1 MRLLITI
8 ENIVDGAA
16 SAVIDAHNAT
26 LGAILEAK
34 ESANEALQDANAV
47 ITDALNSTVTSIQAT
62 GQTLIIAL
70 VSAKEQVEAL
80 LDDFNSQEVIHD
92 KTVSVGQLINSTL
105 QNTEEYVASIGVFE
119 IIDNF
124 IQGIFQGIPNKINSS
139 LNYAVRIPSKI
150 NSSLNYA
157 VRTLYGE
164 DFEIEEENE
173 EKNEKV
179 DGKG

>member
-1 MRLLITI
+1 M
-8 ENIVDGAA
+8 
-16 SAVIDAHNAT
+16 
-26 LGAILEAK
+26 
-34 ESANEALQDANAV
+34 
-47 ITDALNSTVTSIQAT
+47 
-62 GQTLIIAL
+62 
-70 VSAKEQVEAL
+70 
-80 LDDFNSQEVIHD
+80 
-92 KTVSVGQLINSTL
+92 

-173 EKNEKV
+173 EKNEKELLLDENEDENRPKRDTTSNQEDDNLEGV
-179 DGKG
+179 LKNELKFWNTMNLALHRKRKMLE

>member
-1 MRLLITI
+1 M
-8 ENIVDGAA
+8 
-16 SAVIDAHNAT
+16 
-26 LGAILEAK
+26 
-34 ESANEALQDANAV
+34 
-47 ITDALNSTVTSIQAT
+47 
-62 GQTLIIAL
+62 
-70 VSAKEQVEAL
+70 
-80 LDDFNSQEVIHD
+80 
-92 KTVSVGQLINSTL
+92 

-173 EKNEKV
+173 EKNEKELPLDENEDENRPKRDTTSNQEDDNLEGV
-179 DGKG
+179 LKHELKFWNTMNLALHRKRKMLE